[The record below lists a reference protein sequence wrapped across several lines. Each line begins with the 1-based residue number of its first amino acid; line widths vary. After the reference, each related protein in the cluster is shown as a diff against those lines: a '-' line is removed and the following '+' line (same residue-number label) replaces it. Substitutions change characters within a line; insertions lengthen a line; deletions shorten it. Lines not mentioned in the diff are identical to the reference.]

1 MGGGALDTAKI
12 YQYNKT
18 VGIGRKAV
26 DLSGSRPADKA
37 SPSKS
42 ERKIMMKFADCLAK
56 IDNSKDWDV
65 RFYEEKPMFGP
76 IIRMVTDRLV
86 ALLHEWG
93 SSGRNIP
100 ATDKQVY
107 GIMFANRLDGRTYL
121 VDDSEVMTF
130 SQLMQALY
138 DRVHQQDA

>member
-1 MGGGALDTAKI
+1 
-12 YQYNKT
+12 
-18 VGIGRKAV
+18 
-26 DLSGSRPADKA
+26 
-37 SPSKS
+37 
-42 ERKIMMKFADCLAK
+42 MKFADCLAK

-93 SSGRNIP
+93 SSGNRP
-100 ATDKQVY
+100 GSDKPVY

-121 VDDSEVMTF
+121 VDDSELMTF
-130 SQLMQALY
+130 AELMQALSE
-138 DRVHQQDA
+138 RVKQLNA